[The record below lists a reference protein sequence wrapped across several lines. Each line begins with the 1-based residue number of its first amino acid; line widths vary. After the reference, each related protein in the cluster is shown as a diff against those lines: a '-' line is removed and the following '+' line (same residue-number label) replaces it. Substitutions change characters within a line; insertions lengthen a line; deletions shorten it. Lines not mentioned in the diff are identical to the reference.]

1 MERNDLTL
9 IAESYQDVKLNS
21 YINFLIQEGKTKDE
35 IQEILIQEG
44 LWDQAKAKW
53 AGFDP
58 KKIGTSLKGKLGQLG
73 QKAVDSNIVQGAS
86 KFAQKAAGA
95 GQKAV
100 QKAGFKGS
108 ALDKGLGSVKKFAK
122 NAPVDARKALDPAV
136 QKGKTAESSM
146 RAEKFKSI
154 VSSHKRHI
162 FDLFE
167 KSITAKTETMNGLN
181 DLVDEMI
188 NDYKNIGGITNIL
201 GLEQSIK
208 NNVVQKIM
216 QMPYL
221 KFSNSQ
227 EMANMFV
234 DEILNHINTK
244 VKTNAGAGT
253 GLEKAHKLQQSDIY

>member
-9 IAESYQDVKLNS
+9 IAESYEDVKLNS
-21 YINFLIQEGKTKDE
+21 YINSLIQEGKSEEE
-35 IQEILIQEG
+35 IKEILVQEG

-58 KKIGTSLKGKLGQLG
+58 KKIGTSLKGKLGQMG
-73 QKAVDSNIVQGAS
+73 QSALDSNIVQGAS
-86 KFAQKAAGA
+86 KFAQNAAGA

-108 ALDKGLGSVKKFAK
+108 ALDKGLGGVKKFAK
-122 NAPVDARKALDPAV
+122 NAPVDARKALDPSV

-162 FDLFE
+162 FDLFK
-167 KSITAKTETMNGLN
+167 KSVDAKTQTMEGLN
-181 DLVDEMI
+181 NLVDEMMG
-188 NDYKNIGGITNIL
+188 DYKGVGGISNVQ
-201 GLEQSIK
+201 GLEDTIK
-208 NNVVQKIM
+208 NQVVQKIM

-221 KFSNSQ
+221 NFTNPQ
-227 EMANMFV
+227 GMADMFV
-234 DEILNHINTK
+234 KEILNHINNK
-244 VKTNAGAGT
+244 VKTSAGAGT

>member
-21 YINFLIQEGKTKDE
+21 YINRLIEEGKTEEEIKD
-35 IQEILIQEG
+35 ILVQEG

-73 QKAVDSNIVQGAS
+73 QKALDSNVVQGAS

-108 ALDKGLGSVKKFAK
+108 ALDKGLGGVKKFAK
-122 NAPVDARKALDPAV
+122 NAPVDARKALDPSV

-162 FDLFE
+162 FDLFN
-167 KSITAKTETMNGLN
+167 KSVAAKTQTMEGLN
-181 DLVDEMI
+181 ELVDEMM
-188 NDYKNIGGITNIL
+188 NDYKNVGGVTNIQ
-201 GLEQSIK
+201 GLEQNIK
-208 NNVVQKIM
+208 NDVVQKIM

-221 KFSNSQ
+221 NFTNPQ
-227 EMANMFV
+227 GMADMFV
-234 DEILNHINTK
+234 KEILNHINNK

>member
-9 IAESYQDVKLNS
+9 IAESYEDVKLNS
-21 YINFLIQEGKTKDE
+21 YINSLIQEGKSEEE
-35 IQEILIQEG
+35 IKQILVQEG

-58 KKIGTSLKGKLGQLG
+58 KKIGTSLKGKLGQMG
-73 QKAVDSNIVQGAS
+73 QNALDSNIVQGAS

-108 ALDKGLGSVKKFAK
+108 ALDKGLGGVKKFAK
-122 NAPVDARKALDPAV
+122 NAPVDARKALDPSV

-162 FDLFE
+162 FDLFK
-167 KSITAKTETMNGLN
+167 KSVDAKTQTMEGLN
-181 DLVDEMI
+181 NLVDEMMG
-188 NDYKNIGGITNIL
+188 DYKGVGGISNVQ
-201 GLEQSIK
+201 GLEDTIK
-208 NNVVQKIM
+208 NQVVQKIM

-221 KFSNSQ
+221 NFTNPQ
-227 EMANMFV
+227 GMADMFV
-234 DEILNHINTK
+234 KEILNHINNK
-244 VKTNAGAGT
+244 VKTSAGAGT